1 MTSKLTAFGLC
12 ALMLYF
18 AFHAFAGE
26 TGLGT
31 WSDMQAQLAE
41 KQAELELL
49 ETEITLLERDIERL
63 TPGTVDPD
71 FIEAL
76 AREKLAYVYPGELIL
91 LANDREAMQ

>member
-1 MTSKLTAFGLC
+1 MSNKLAAFGLS

-31 WSDMQAQLAE
+31 WSDMQRDLAE
-41 KQAELELL
+41 KQAELDAL
-49 ETEITLLERDIERL
+49 ETEIALLERL

-76 AREKLAYVYPGELIL
+76 AREKLAYVYPNELIL
-91 LANDREAMQ
+91 LAEDREAMQ

>member
-1 MTSKLTAFGLC
+1 MRSKFAAFGLT
-12 ALMLYF
+12 ALILYF

-31 WSDMQAQLAE
+31 WSDLQTELVEKRATLSALEAE
-41 KQAELELL
+41 IVLK
-49 ETEITLLERDIERL
+49 ERDIARL

-76 AREKLAYVYPGELIL
+76 ARERLAYVYPGELIL
-91 LANDREAMQ
+91 LHEDEFPIP

>member
-1 MTSKLTAFGLC
+1 MRSKFAGFGLT

-31 WSDMQAQLAE
+31 WSDMQAELVEKRATLDALEAE
-41 KQAELELL
+41 IALK
-49 ETEITLLERDIERL
+49 ERDIERL

-76 AREKLAYVYPGELIL
+76 ARERLAYVYPDELIL
-91 LANDREAMQ
+91 LPGDETSMR

>member
-1 MTSKLTAFGLC
+1 MSNKLAAFGLS

-18 AFHAFAGE
+18 GFHAFAGE

-31 WSDMQAQLAE
+31 WSDMQAELAE
-41 KQAELELL
+41 KQAELEAL
-49 ETEITLLERDIERL
+49 ETEIALLERDIQRL

-76 AREKLAYVYPGELIL
+76 AREKLAYVYPNELIL
-91 LANDREAMQ
+91 LAEDRDTMQ

>member
-1 MTSKLTAFGLC
+1 MSNKLAAFGLS

-31 WSDMQAQLAE
+31 WSDMQRDLAE
-41 KQAELELL
+41 KQAELDAL
-49 ETEITLLERDIERL
+49 ETEIALLERDIQRL

-76 AREKLAYVYPGELIL
+76 AREKLAYVYPNELIL
-91 LANDREAMQ
+91 LADDREAMQ